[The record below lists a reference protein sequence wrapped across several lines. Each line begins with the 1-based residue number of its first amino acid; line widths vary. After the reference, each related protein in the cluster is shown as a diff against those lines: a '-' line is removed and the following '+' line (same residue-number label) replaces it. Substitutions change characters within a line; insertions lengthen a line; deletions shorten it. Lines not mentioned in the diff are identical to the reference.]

1 MRKSNLKIVLSDRVQ
16 EILDNFAEILGLR
29 LSFFDLNGV
38 MLRRGLR
45 MRNCEYCRMIQ
56 EELGRL
62 PRCVATD
69 SMMMEKARREGGVIH
84 YTCHAGLGEMVA
96 PVIISGEEAG
106 YLMIGQFRDTGSVMP
121 GEGMPDG
128 EVRRRLAGEFEN
140 VPLVPAKKAEAIVGL
155 MLMLLDYLA
164 ARELA
169 TVSGDRLRY
178 DVERFI
184 ARNITG
190 DIRLPAAAR
199 ALGRSVSGLT
209 HELKKRYHVTFSQL
223 LARARV
229 ERAEAV
235 MLRTPEAGISEVAMA
250 VGIDDPY
257 YFSRLYRK
265 IRGFPPSE
273 FRMRSREKVSGSE
286 DFADRDGGNAGS
298 TA

>member
-16 EILDNFAEILGLR
+16 EILDNFAEILDLR

-62 PRCVATD
+62 PRCIATD
-69 SMMMEKARREGGVIH
+69 SMMREKARREGGVIH

-106 YLMIGQFRDTGSVMP
+106 YLMIGQFRDTGSRMP
-121 GEGMPDG
+121 EDGMPDG
-128 EVRRRLAGEFEN
+128 EVRRRLAGAFAG
-140 VPLVPAKKAEAIVGL
+140 VPLVPAKKVEAIVGL
-155 MLMLLDYLA
+155 MLMLLDYLS

-169 TVSGDRLRY
+169 TVSGDRLRC
-178 DVERFI
+178 DVENFI
-184 ARNITG
+184 SRNITG

-209 HELKKRYHVTFSQL
+209 HELKKRYNVTFSQL

-229 ERAEAV
+229 EHAEAV

-265 IRGFPPSE
+265 VRGFPP
-273 FRMRSREKVSGSE
+273 
-286 DFADRDGGNAGS
+286 
-298 TA
+298 